1 MKDVGEQLM
10 ERNVT
15 GKGPSAE
22 YLTAKHTKRLLLGDE
37 RTGESGKLSNLRK
50 RIAFEIESGN
60 TEAALKLRDE
70 LEAEKQNLAKAEA
83 TLARF
88 ATRTSKDEYVTDG
101 GYRIERHYRNWNVF
115 RPDGSLICQTVYLK
129 GAFSVAHEL
138 FAMSAAAARKEVA

>member
-1 MKDVGEQLM
+1 MKDVGEQWM
-10 ERNVT
+10 ARNVT

-22 YLTAKHTKRLLLGDE
+22 YLTAKTTKKLLLGDE
-37 RTGESGKLSNLRK
+37 RTGERGKLSSLRQQ
-50 RIAFEIESGN
+50 IAFEIECGN

-70 LEAEKQNLAKAEA
+70 LDTEKKNLAEA
-83 TLARF
+83 DAVLARF
-88 ATRTSKDEYVTDG
+88 AVRTAKDVYETEG

-138 FAMSAAAARKEVA
+138 FAMSASAAGKEVA